1 MQSFRVEQT
10 QQIPTPEKPEDAG
23 TEYDRLKITA
33 PSITRKCILLYHRA
47 KGETKVHKMASLKKK
62 GRALKCLFQ
71 PKVAFLQYC

>member
-33 PSITRKCILLYHRA
+33 PSITRKIHFI
-47 KGETKVHKMASLKKK
+47 VPQSK
-62 GRALKCLFQ
+62 GRN
-71 PKVAFLQYC
+71 